1 MNDYQACYRQIE
13 GLYQDTAIRDRRY
26 YPDFRRSWDALL
38 RRAAESEVRYFDPE
52 APSVIT
58 VPCTYGGLDFTFH
71 LDQDKMADWYYQEAK
86 LKKRVVFTPKRFK
99 RSFSG
104 KLSFHESSCH
114 YDPALP
120 EPTLRESDKNI
131 MAAAFPG
138 LPPEL
143 YVVYGNKWV
152 DKQLSPFHRSSV
164 SLFLIQTAF
173 LPAFLAT
180 PFEVCLYLFL
190 MDYCIIKEDYQKVKD
205 EELKPLLHIFQP
217 SPMLKIKGL
226 L

>member
-1 MNDYQACYRQIE
+1 MNDYQACCRQIE

-71 LDQDKMADWYYQEAK
+71 LDQDKMADWYYQEVK
-86 LKKRVVFTPKRFK
+86 RKKRIVFTPKRFK

-104 KLSFHESSCH
+104 KLSYHESVCR

-120 EPTLRESDKNI
+120 ESALEEKDRNI
-131 MAAAFPG
+131 LAAAFPG

-143 YVVYGNKWV
+143 YIVYGNKWV
-152 DKQLSPFHRSSV
+152 DRVVNPLRRSSV
-164 SLFLIQTAF
+164 ALFLIRTAF
-173 LPAFLAT
+173 VRISHC
-180 PFEVCLYLFL
+180 PF
-190 MDYCIIKEDYQKVKD
+190 
-205 EELKPLLHIFQP
+205 
-217 SPMLKIKGL
+217 
-226 L
+226 